1 MDNARRAFCIVVL
14 ALFCCSCGGRSP
26 GGGKAVT
33 PVASSDQCL
42 LVLAE
47 DWDSTQGTL
56 SLFERSWTGSW
67 KAVGPGVPVFLGRK
81 GLGWGRGLHPEQT
94 EGPRKAEGDGRAPA
108 GIFTLDSAFGRAPLA
123 PQLKTFPF
131 LVVNG
136 QTICVDDGV
145 SSRYNTVFQ
154 ADQIPVRNWDSCEN
168 MLRSDARYDLG
179 LLVGHNPPPVVPGGG
194 SCIFMHLF
202 SEPPL
207 PTSGCTS
214 MARPDMERLLR
225 RLDTV
230 KRPVLVQ
237 LPRAEYGRLKTVW
250 GLP

>member
-1 MDNARRAFCIVVL
+1 MDNVRRALWIAALIVI
-14 ALFCCSCGGRSP
+14 CCACGGRSTGRDKIP
-26 GGGKAVT
+26 GPLDA
-33 PVASSDQCL
+33 SDQCV
-42 LVLAE
+42 LVLA
-47 DWDSTQGTL
+47 DGWDSTEGVL
-56 SLFERSWTGSW
+56 RLFERSWTGSW
-67 KAVGPGVPVFLGRK
+67 KAVGLEIPVFLGRK

-94 EGPRKAEGDGRAPA
+94 EGPRKTEGDGRAPA

-136 QTICVDDGV
+136 QTVCVDDGV

-154 ADQIPVRNWDSCEN
+154 ADQVPVRNWDSCEN

-179 LLVGHNPPPVVPGGG
+179 LLVGHNPPPVVPEGG

-214 MARPDMERLLR
+214 MARSDMERLLR
-225 RLDTV
+225 HLDTA

-237 LPRAEYGRLKTVW
+237 LPRAEYGRLKKTW
-250 GLP
+250 ELP